1 MDYFVETFQDKKK
14 KIYMTIFDFGI
25 VIMGI
30 ICLIC
35 QKNAGMIGGFL
46 LGALFFFTGLFF
58 GLLIKYGGII
68 FLFSHG
74 GLGYVFMIQSLMGDI
89 ISEPMLTDGNTEKL
103 KFYLYVI
110 AVFTICGFGSAI
122 IYNLSDKFKQKQYT
136 VFLPISFLTIAFI
149 LAGILPFIVNK
160 LV

>member
-1 MDYFVETFQDKKK
+1 ME
-14 KIYMTIFDFGI
+14 
-25 VIMGI
+25 
-30 ICLIC
+30 
-35 QKNAGMIGGFL
+35 
-46 LGALFFFTGLFF
+46 AL
-58 GLLIKYGGII
+58 
-68 FLFSHG
+68 
-74 GLGYVFMIQSLMGDI
+74 
-89 ISEPMLTDGNTEKL
+89 SEPMLTDGNTEKL

-122 IYNLSDKFKQKQYT
+122 IYNISDKFKQKQYT